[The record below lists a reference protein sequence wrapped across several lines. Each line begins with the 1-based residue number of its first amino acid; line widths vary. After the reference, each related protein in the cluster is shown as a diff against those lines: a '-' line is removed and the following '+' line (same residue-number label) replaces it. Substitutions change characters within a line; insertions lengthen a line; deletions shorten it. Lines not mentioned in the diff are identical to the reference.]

1 MTRHRSLCCP
11 VAVCVLIALGGC
23 DDATSPGGGA
33 QSTLGKSA
41 EFARNVAG
49 DIEARDAQT
58 GGMADAITGS
68 SARVELAG
76 LAWSIPSGWSRQ
88 PAGMMDMFSLVVPG
102 SRGSET
108 AAKFY
113 VDIGGGVQANLERWK
128 GQMTYAGG
136 PTDARIETRTLSG
149 HTVTTIAMEGT
160 YMMRL
165 PSGANVRRNGY
176 AFRGA
181 IIEGPREL
189 VFIKLVG
196 PEELIEVVDRDWRR
210 LISSMQAN

>member
-1 MTRHRSLCCP
+1 MCRP
-11 VAVCVLIALGGC
+11 VAAGVLLALGGC
-23 DDATSPGGGA
+23 DDSSSPGGGA

-41 EFARNVAG
+41 EYAKNVAG
-49 DIEARDAQT
+49 DIESRDAQT
-58 GGMADAITGS
+58 GGLADAITGS
-68 SARVELAG
+68 SERVELAG
-76 LAWSIPSGWSRQ
+76 LAWSIPPGWSRL
-88 PAGMMDMFSLVVPG
+88 PAGVMDKFSLVVPG
-102 SRGSET
+102 STGTET
-108 AAKFY
+108 AAKFF
-113 VDIGGGVQANLERWK
+113 VDIAGGVQGNITRWK

-136 PTDARIETRTLSG
+136 PADARVDTRTLSG
-149 HTVTTIAMEGT
+149 YTVTTVAMEGT

-165 PSGANVRRNGY
+165 PNGASVRRDGY

-196 PEELIEVVDRDWRR
+196 PEELIEVVDSDWRR